1 YSDSIKEVLDMIM
14 GRHIDIASIVL
25 ERWVPL
31 IEHMSNDID
40 VRLNLALKEIEELED
55 NEYVRILRQAPRHM
69 VRLMLEQKTVE
80 S

>member
-1 YSDSIKEVLDMIM
+1 LDMIM